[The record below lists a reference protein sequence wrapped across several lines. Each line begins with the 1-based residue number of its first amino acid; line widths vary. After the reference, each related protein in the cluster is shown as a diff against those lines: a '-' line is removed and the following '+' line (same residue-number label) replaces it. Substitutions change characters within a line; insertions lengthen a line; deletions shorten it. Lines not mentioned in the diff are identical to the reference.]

1 MKMST
6 MIKYILLVVF
16 AIHTLDGMGQTEN
29 QPPVEKTVPLKGEG
43 LSAFLRRN
51 NLLTKEQIDLFL
63 ELNKDKL
70 GEKQMLKAETEY
82 LLPTTVKEF
91 YEPLFGTQYA
101 QYTIEGEQ
109 LKGASFYL
117 VSGHGG
123 PDPGA
128 IGTYEGHQLCED
140 EYAYD
145 IMLRLARNLLIR
157 SAKVHIIIQDPD
169 DGIRNDKFLN
179 YDNHET
185 CMGDPIPLD
194 QLQRL
199 KQRSDKI
206 NELDKQDT
214 EPYRRSVY
222 LHLDSRNQG
231 KQIDVFFYHFPGSA
245 KGASLSNTIKET
257 FESKYQKHQPS
268 RGFSGTVT
276 NRDLYVLR
284 GTNPPAV
291 FIELGNIQNWRD
303 QLRFMLEN
311 NRQAV
316 ANWLT
321 EGLISDFIKEN
332 THEQIKTQ

>member
-1 MKMST
+1 MST
-6 MIKYILLVVF
+6 IIKYILLIVF
-16 AIHTLDGMGQTEN
+16 AVQAIEAVAQKEN
-29 QPPVEKTVPLKGEG
+29 QQPTEKSVPLKGEG

-51 NLLTKEQIDLFL
+51 NLITKEQVDLFMQ
-63 ELNKDKL
+63 LNKDKL

-82 LLPTTVKEF
+82 LIPTTITEF
-91 YEPLFGTQYA
+91 YEPLFGPQYA
-101 QYTIEGEQ
+101 KYTIESDK
-109 LKGASFYL
+109 LKGACFYL

-145 IMLRLARNLLIR
+145 IMLRLARNLMTH

-194 QLQRL
+194 QVQRL

-206 NELDKQDT
+206 NELDKQAQ
-214 EPYRRSVY
+214 ESYRRSVY

-231 KQIDVFFYHFPGSA
+231 KQIDVFFYHFPGST
-245 KGASLSNTIKET
+245 KGARLSNTIRET
-257 FESKYQKHQPS
+257 FDAKYKQHQPY

-276 NRDLYVLR
+276 DRNLYVLR
-284 GTNPPAV
+284 ATNPPAV

-316 ANWLT
+316 ANWLA
-321 EGLISDFIKEN
+321 EALIRDYEIEKN
-332 THEQIKTQ
+332 TLTK

>member
-6 MIKYILLVVF
+6 MIKYILLIAF
-16 AIHTLDGMGQTEN
+16 AIHALHGVGQTEK
-29 QPPVEKTVPLKGEG
+29 QPPVEKSIPLKGEG

-51 NLLTKEQIDLFL
+51 NLHSKEEIELFL
-63 ELNKDKL
+63 QLNKEKL
-70 GEKQMLKAETEY
+70 GEKQMLMAETEY
-82 LLPTTVKEF
+82 VIPSVVKEF
-91 YEPLFGTQYA
+91 FEPLFGTEYA
-101 QYTIEGEQ
+101 KYTIESEQ
-109 LKGASFYL
+109 LKGACYYL

-140 EYAYD
+140 EFAYD

-157 SAKVHIIIQDPD
+157 GAKVHIIIQDPD

-194 QLQRL
+194 QVQRL

-214 EPYRRSVY
+214 EGYRRSVY
-222 LHLDSRNQG
+222 LHLDSRNRG
-231 KQIDVFFYHFPGSA
+231 KQIDVYFYHFPGSV
-245 KGASLSNTIKET
+245 KGARLSNTIKKT
-257 FESKYQKHQPS
+257 FESKYQQHQPY

-276 NRDLYVLR
+276 DRNLYVLR
-284 GTNPPAV
+284 ATNPAAV

-321 EGLISDFIKEN
+321 EGLISDFEIEN
-332 THEQIKTQ
+332 TH

>member
-1 MKMST
+1 MKMNAIS
-6 MIKYILLVVF
+6 KYIILIIFVF
-16 AIHTLDGMGQTEN
+16 HAFSGIGQNDN
-29 QPPVEKTVPLKGEG
+29 QPPAEKSIPLKGEG

-51 NLLTKEQIDLFL
+51 NLLTKEQIDLFMQ
-63 ELNKDKL
+63 LNSCRL
-70 GEKQMLKAETEY
+70 GEKQMLKADMEY
-82 LLPTTVKEF
+82 LIPSTIKEF

-101 QYTIEGEQ
+101 KYTIDNER
-109 LKGASFYL
+109 LKGACFYL

-145 IMLRLARNLLIR
+145 IMLRLARNLLIQ
-157 SAKVHIIIQDPD
+157 SAKVHIIIQDAD

-185 CMGDPIPLD
+185 CMGDAIPLD
-194 QLQRL
+194 QIQRL

-206 NELDKQDT
+206 NELDKQNT
-214 EPYRRSVY
+214 ESYRRSVY

-231 KQIDVFFYHFPGSA
+231 KQIDVFFYHFPGSV
-245 KGASLSNTIKET
+245 KGLQLSNTIQKT
-257 FESKYQKHQPS
+257 FESKYQKHQPY

-276 NRDLYVLR
+276 DRNLYVLR
-284 GTNPPAV
+284 ATNPPAV

-316 ANWLT
+316 ANWLA
-321 EGLISDFIKEN
+321 EGLIADYEKEN
-332 THEQIKTQ
+332 TP

>member
-6 MIKYILLVVF
+6 MIKYILLVAF
-16 AIHTLDGMGQTEN
+16 ALHTLNSIGQTEN
-29 QPPVEKTVPLKGEG
+29 QPPTEKTVPLKGEG

-51 NLLTKEQIDLFL
+51 NLHTKEEVELFL
-63 ELNKDKL
+63 QLNKEKL
-70 GEKQMLKAETEY
+70 GEKQILKAETEY
-82 LLPTTVKEF
+82 LIPTATKEF
-91 YEPLFGTQYA
+91 YEPLFGTDYA
-101 QYTIEGEQ
+101 KYTIESEQ

-140 EYAYD
+140 EFAYD
-145 IMLRLARNLLIR
+145 IMLRLARNLLVR
-157 SAKVHIIIQDPD
+157 GAKVHIIIQDPD

-194 QLQRL
+194 QVQRL

-206 NELDKQDT
+206 NELDKQDK
-214 EPYRRSVY
+214 ESYRRSVY
-222 LHLDSRNQG
+222 LHLDSRNRG
-231 KQIDVFFYHFPGSA
+231 KQIDVYFYHFPGSV
-245 KGASLSNTIKET
+245 KGARLSNTIKNT
-257 FESKYQKHQPS
+257 FESKYQQHQPY

-276 NRDLYVLR
+276 DRNLYVLR
-284 GTNPPAV
+284 ATNPAAV

-321 EGLISDFIKEN
+321 EGLISDFEMEN
-332 THEQIKTQ
+332 TH

>member
-1 MKMST
+1 MKMNK
-6 MIKYILLVVF
+6 MIKHILLIIFVF
-16 AIHTLDGMGQTEN
+16 HLTPGVGQTEN
-29 QPPVEKTVPLKGEG
+29 QLPVEKSIPQKGEG
-43 LSAFLRRN
+43 LTAFLRRN
-51 NLLTKEQIDLFL
+51 NLITKEHIDLFIQ
-63 ELNKDKL
+63 LNSQKL
-70 GEKQMLKAETEY
+70 GEKQMLKADTEY
-82 LLPTTVKEF
+82 LIPIIVKDF
-91 YEPLFGTQYA
+91 YEPLFGAQYA
-101 QYTIEGEQ
+101 KYTIEGER
-109 LKGASFYL
+109 LKGACFYL

-145 IMLRLARNLLIR
+145 IMLRLARNLLIQ

-185 CMGDPIPLD
+185 CMGDAIPWD
-194 QLQRL
+194 QIQRL

-206 NELDKQDT
+206 DELDKQNT
-214 EPYRRSVY
+214 ESYRRSVY

-245 KGASLSNTIKET
+245 KGLQLSNTIQKT
-257 FESKYQKHQPS
+257 FESKYQKHQPY

-276 NRDLYVLR
+276 DRNLYVLR
-284 GTNPPAV
+284 ATNPPAV

-316 ANWLT
+316 ANWLA
-321 EGLISDFIKEN
+321 EGLIADYEKEN
-332 THEQIKTQ
+332 TP